1 MPWFLT
7 QSCDN
12 GTIHVARGKEIFQ
25 KMYNKALEMKILVL
39 DDARLIRLTVS
50 ARLRQAG
57 YNVMAVG
64 TVDEAVSILKHHH
77 ASFYAIISDIV
88 MGDIDGFAFRNFV
101 RGIAP
106 SMPIF
111 FMTAMDP
118 EEGSGFLKKIISDPL
133 SYYLPKSVS
142 TDVLI
147 KRMQRV
153 VSTRRIQ
160 QFVENQVEEQK
171 KALALAEHVQ
181 RNMLSPRAMMDERMF
196 YTTWWQPHES
206 VSGDLYEA
214 MPTGSGRMLFVLGDI
229 QGHGTNAALVM
240 MAVQVFLRQIVQ
252 SHGQEN
258 RLLSPETIANQL
270 QEFFRDNFAD
280 VSYMTAFICL
290 FAPGGESGGGEVAA
304 ICCGTS
310 DFIAVD
316 TVNKCTI
323 PVNPQHR
330 GGLPIGLMPDTA
342 YSADD
347 VVTVTLPKGT
357 VCVVGTDGM
366 IEISRENDDN
376 DRLPLATLDQIGM
389 ATVLDMSESGSIMVT
404 PDRFFSACD
413 DLGYRKANDD
423 VTLLLFGTRVKLPG
437 IYEATTRLSPAL
449 VDRAAQTMAKWCAD
463 EGWSDDLSS
472 RLQLV
477 LEEHL
482 MNVYD
487 HGFTDQ
493 QRRKDVVSLRLRK
506 WANRAELTVW
516 DRGHPPPN
524 LKVAAG
530 STETA
535 LDLANIN
542 LDGHGRGRLM
552 IRQICDGIQRQ
563 CYGALNETVYDV
575 PLNAK

>member
-1 MPWFLT
+1 
-7 QSCDN
+7 
-12 GTIHVARGKEIFQ
+12 
-25 KMYNKALEMKILVL
+25 MYNKALEMKILVL

-57 YNVMAVG
+57 YNVVAVG
-64 TVDEAVSILKHHH
+64 TVDEAVSLLKHHH
-77 ASFYAIISDIV
+77 TSFYAIISDIV

-106 SMPIF
+106 SLPIF

-181 RNMLSPRAMMDERMF
+181 RNMLSLRAMMDERMF

-214 MPTGSGRMLFVLGDI
+214 MPTGFGRMLFVLGDI

-240 MAVQVFLRQIVQ
+240 MAVQAFLRQIVQ
-252 SHGQEN
+252 SHGLEN
-258 RLLSPETIANQL
+258 RPLAPEAIANQL

-280 VSYMTAFICL
+280 VSYMTALICL
-290 FAPGGESGGGEVAA
+290 FTPGGESSGGEVTA

-310 DFIAVD
+310 DLLAVD
-316 TVNKCTI
+316 TVNKCMI

-330 GGLPIGLMPDTA
+330 GGLPIGLMPDTV

-347 VVTVTLPKGT
+347 IVTVTLPKGT
-357 VCVVGTDGM
+357 VCVAGTDGI
-366 IEISRENDDN
+366 IEISREDDDN
-376 DRLPLATLDQIGM
+376 DRLPLGTLNQIGM
-389 ATVLDMSESGSIMVT
+389 STLMDMSETGGIMVS
-404 PDRFFSACD
+404 PDRLFSACAD
-413 DLGYRKANDD
+413 FGYSKVNDD

-437 IYEATTRLSPAL
+437 IYEATTPLSPAR
-449 VDRAAQTMAKWCAD
+449 VDSAAQAMAKWCAD
-463 EGWSDDLSS
+463 EGWPDDLSS

-516 DRGHPPPN
+516 DRGHLPPN

-563 CYGALNETVYDV
+563 CYGTLNETVYDV

>member
-1 MPWFLT
+1 M
-7 QSCDN
+7 
-12 GTIHVARGKEIFQ
+12 
-25 KMYNKALEMKILVL
+25 EMKILVL
-39 DDARLIRLTVS
+39 DDERIIRLTVS

-64 TVDEAVSILKHHH
+64 TVDEAVSILKQHH

-106 SMPIF
+106 SLPIF

-160 QFVENQVEEQK
+160 QFVENQIEDQK
-171 KALALAEHVQ
+171 RSLELAEHVQ

-206 VSGDLYEA
+206 VSGDMYEA
-214 MPTGSGRMLFVLGDI
+214 MPTGSGRMLFLLGDI

-240 MAVQVFLRQIVQ
+240 MAVQAFLRQIVQ
-252 SHGQEN
+252 SYGQEN
-258 RLLSPETIANQL
+258 RLLAPEAIANQL
-270 QEFFRDNFAD
+270 HGFFRDNFTD
-280 VSYMTAFICL
+280 ISYMTALICL
-290 FAPGGESGGGEVAA
+290 FAPGGESSGGEVTA

-310 DFIAVD
+310 DLVAVD
-316 TVNKCTI
+316 TVNKCVI

-330 GGLPIGLMPDTA
+330 GGLPIGLMPDTE
-342 YSADD
+342 YSVDD
-347 VVTVTLPKGT
+347 TVTVTLPRGT
-357 VCVVGTDGM
+357 VCAVGTDGM
-366 IEISRENDDN
+366 IDISRENDDN
-376 DRLPLATLDQIGM
+376 DRLPLATLNQIGM
-389 ATVLDMSESGSIMVT
+389 DTIMDMSEKGSIMVT
-404 PDRFFSACD
+404 PERLISACTD
-413 DLGYRKANDD
+413 IGYSKVNDD
-423 VTLLLFGTRVKLPG
+423 VTLLLFGTRTKLPG
-437 IYEATTRLSPAL
+437 IYEATTTLSPAR
-449 VDRAAQTMAKWCAD
+449 VDRAAQAMAKWCAD
-463 EGWSDDLSS
+463 EGWPDDLSS

-542 LDGHGRGRLM
+542 LDGRGRGRLM
-552 IRQICDGIQRQ
+552 MRKICDGIQRQ
-563 CYGALNETVYDV
+563 CYGVLNETVYNV